1 MKLGIFG
8 AGGRMG
14 RQLQACLP
22 EHPGLSLYRA
32 IGRGDADD
40 FEGCDVVIDVSLAQA
55 TDDLLARLHGAALVT
70 GVTGRDA
77 AQQAAIER
85 YAERAPVFIA
95 ANFSL
100 GVAVLTRLVERAAA
114 ALTGFDIEV
123 SETHHRRK
131 ADAPSGTALHLARA
145 AARGAGLGWPE
156 ARAAVREGFTGARV
170 SDQIGIAAMRGG
182 DVIGEH
188 TVYFFGSAE
197 RVELTHRA
205 TDRSVFAHGALQVA
219 NWLAGQ
225 VKGLHAID
233 DFLDARDATASRD

>member
-22 EHPGLSLYRA
+22 EHPSLTLGCA
-32 IGRGDADD
+32 VGRGDARD
-40 FEGCDVVIDVSLAQA
+40 FSDCDVVIDVSLAQA
-55 TDDLLARLHGAALVT
+55 TDALLARMHGAALVT
-70 GVTGRDA
+70 GVTGRDK
-77 AQQAAIER
+77 AQRAAIEA
-85 YAERAPVFIA
+85 YAARAPVFIA

-100 GVAVLTRLVERAAA
+100 GVAVVARLVERAAA
-114 ALTGFDIEV
+114 ALTGFDVEV
-123 SETHHRRK
+123 VEAHHRRK
-131 ADAPSGTALHLARA
+131 ADAPSGTALHLAHA
-145 AARGAGLGWPE
+145 AARGAGLVWPE
-156 ARAAVREGFTGARV
+156 ARAAVRDGFTGARAP
-170 SDQIGIAAMRGG
+170 DQIGIAAIRGG

-188 TVYFFGSAE
+188 TVYFFGSGE

-219 NWLAGQ
+219 RWLPGQ

-233 DFLDARDATASRD
+233 DFLDARVGRANAD